1 MLTIILLAVAIA
13 LLFDFLNGMNDAANS
28 IATIVATRVFS
39 PTMAVLWAAFW
50 NFAAIF
56 IFGVS
61 VAHTMGEG
69 IVDPARI
76 NEYLILAALIGSV
89 IWVWL
94 CTHFGMPI
102 SVSHALI
109 GGLIGPVWFTYGS
122 SALVGSGIFKIAVFI
137 VLSPL
142 IGMVLGFMMMCITLF
157 LFRKQHPTK
166 VEGVFK
172 LFQLFSSAIFSLGH
186 GANDAQ
192 KTMGIIAILLFSVAG
207 TNEFVSTYLYENNGT
222 FHVPLWL
229 IITCYTVI
237 ASGTILGGKKVIK
250 TMGDGLARL
259 KPVQGF
265 CAETAGALTLIG
277 TAVLGIPV
285 STTHTITGSIIGVG
299 ITKGVAS
306 VRWATATHIVAA
318 WVLTIPATIIMS
330 GLVYWIMGL
339 FLSIP
344 VK

>member
-1 MLTIILLAVAIA
+1 MLTVILLAVAIA

-39 PTMAVLWAAFW
+39 PTTAVLWAAFW

-61 VAHTMGEG
+61 VANTMGKG
-69 IVDPARI
+69 IVDPTMI
-76 NEYLILAALIGSV
+76 NEFLILAALIGSV

-109 GGLIGPVWFTYGS
+109 GGMIGPVWFTYGS
-122 SALVGSGIFKIAVFI
+122 SALVTTGIFKIAIFI

-142 IGMVLGFMMMCITLF
+142 IGLVLGFAMLCVTMLLF
-157 LFRKQHPTK
+157 KKQHPVK
-166 VEGVFK
+166 VEGLFK
-172 LFQLFSSAIFSLGH
+172 GFQLFSSAIFSLGH

-207 TNEFVSTYLYENNGT
+207 SNEFVSQYLFEADKG

-229 IITCYTVI
+229 IITCYSVI
-237 ASGTILGGKKVIK
+237 ALGTITGGRKVIK
-250 TMGDGLARL
+250 TLGDGLAKL

-277 TAVLGIPV
+277 TAILGIPV
-285 STTHTITGSIIGVG
+285 STTHTITGSIIGTG

-306 VRWATATHIVAA
+306 VRWATASNIVMA
-318 WVLTIPATIIMS
+318 WIFTIPATVIIS
-330 GLVYWIMGL
+330 GLIYWVMGF
-339 FLSIP
+339 FLPIP
-344 VK
+344 A

>member
-1 MLTIILLAVAIA
+1 MLTIVLIAIVIA

-56 IFGVS
+56 FFGVS

-69 IVDPARI
+69 IVDPIRI
-76 NEYLILAALIGSV
+76 NEYLILAALLGSV

-94 CTHFGMPI
+94 CTHLGMPI

-109 GGLIGPVWFTYGS
+109 GGLIGHVWFTYGS
-122 SALVGSGIFKIAVFI
+122 SALFFSGIFKIAIFI

-142 IGMVLGFMMMCITLF
+142 IGMFLAFIMMCITFF
-157 LFRKQHPTK
+157 LFRKRHPMK
-166 VEGVFK
+166 VEGLFK
-172 LFQLFSSAIFSLGH
+172 GLQLFSSAIFSLGH

-207 TNEFVSTYLYENNGT
+207 SNEFISTYLYENTGS
-222 FHVPLWL
+222 FHIPIWL
-229 IITCYTVI
+229 IITCYTVMGL
-237 ASGTILGGKKVIK
+237 GTIVGGKKVIK
-250 TMGDGLARL
+250 TLGDGLARL

-265 CAETAGALTLIG
+265 CAETAGALTLIS
-277 TAVLGIPV
+277 TALLGIPV

-299 ITKGVAS
+299 ITRGVAT
-306 VRWATATHIVAA
+306 VRWATASNIVVA
-318 WVLTIPATIIMS
+318 WVLTIPATIVMS
-330 GLVYWIMGL
+330 GMVYWIMGL
-339 FLSIP
+339 FIAL
-344 VK
+344 